1 MTDEQLEQIKTQ
13 TQLGIERDEAEAK
26 QRLAA
31 AAEKRSLLNTIEEL
45 QEENRKL
52 KQQQNLQVTNNY
64 LVGRDYIAN
73 QTITN
78 ATKLS
83 SIWARPLIIST

>member
-83 SIWARPLIIST
+83 SI